1 MLFSLSIPTS
11 PLPPSLP
18 PLPSS
23 FPSSPLFLPLSTSPS
38 PPLPP
43 SLSPPSPPLSLSLYS
58 DVHKLED
65 GIGQNFGSFVQECT
79 ALFIGFGIALAL
91 DYRLAL
97 VTSVF
102 LPLLIIMIIVVGKV
116 I

>member
-1 MLFSLSIPTS
+1 MCIVF

-18 PLPSS
+18 PSLTL
-23 FPSSPLFLPLSTSPS
+23 SPFLPPLS
-38 PPLPP
+38 P
-43 SLSPPSPPLSLSLYS
+43 SLSPPLHLPLSPFPSLPLPLLSPLSLSLYS